1 MQNSGM
7 ATKWNIL
14 PNILTVLCTGVNYAT
29 PGILRC
35 EEANMWAGINLPQVQ
50 LQTNDE
56 TR

>member
-7 ATKWNIL
+7 ATKWNVL

-56 TR
+56 SR